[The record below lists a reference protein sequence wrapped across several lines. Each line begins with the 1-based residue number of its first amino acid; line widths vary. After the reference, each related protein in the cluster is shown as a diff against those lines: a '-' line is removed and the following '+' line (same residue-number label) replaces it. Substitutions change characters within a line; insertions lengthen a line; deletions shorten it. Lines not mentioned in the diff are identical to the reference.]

1 MAFKFP
7 LSERSKA
14 LIGQEMFKVLEKA
27 QLLERQ
33 GNRIFHLELG
43 DPHYN
48 PPKEVISETIK
59 SLKLGEIGYT
69 SSAGIDDLRQAIAE
83 QYSLKHKKKITKDRV
98 VISTANF
105 LITQFLEIVCN
116 KKDSVVIFTPAFP
129 TYFASSNY
137 IHLNLIDIPL
147 KSQNGFDLTFES
159 VDLAIKK
166 KPKVIIV
173 NSANNPTGAV
183 YRKEV
188 LSYLAKKALE
198 YNIYILSDET
208 YAELSYN
215 KSYYSLLNFN
225 QANILVISSFSKIFS
240 IPGFRVGFAIGHKK
254 IINKLILSNSTLFSC
269 LPIFTQKGC
278 LSAVRH
284 IKKNTSQVKKNI
296 QSLSSLVAKKINRS
310 KSLKCSLPD
319 SAFYLFIDISKL
331 RKNDIDFCQYLLIK
345 HHVAVTAGRS
355 FGKKFSHNIR
365 ISICGPRDDVL
376 EGVERLI
383 KCADMLLYSN
393 S

>member
-1 MAFKFP
+1 MAFEFL
-7 LSERSKA
+7 LSERSES

-27 QLLERQ
+27 KMLERQ
-33 GNRIFHLELG
+33 GNQIFHLELG

-59 SLKLGEIGYT
+59 SLKLGEVGYT
-69 SSAGIDDLRQAIAE
+69 SSAGIDDLRAAIAK
-83 QYSLKHKKKITKDRV
+83 QYSLNHNKNITKDRV

-129 TYFASSNY
+129 TYLASSNY
-137 IHLNLIDIPL
+137 IHLKLIDIPL
-147 KSQNGFDLTFES
+147 QCQNGFDLTFES

-166 KPKVIIV
+166 SPKVIIV

-188 LSYLAKKALE
+188 LEYLAKKALE
-198 YNIYILSDET
+198 HNIYILSDET

-215 KSYYSLLNFN
+215 KFYYSLLNLN
-225 QANILVISSFSKIFS
+225 QPNVLVISSFSKVFS

-254 IINKLILSNSTLFSC
+254 IIDKLILSNSTLFSC

-278 LSAVRH
+278 LAAVRH
-284 IKKNTSQVKKNI
+284 IKKNTFQLKKNI
-296 QSLSSLVAKKINRS
+296 QTLSSLVVKEINRS
-310 KSLKCSLPD
+310 KSLRCSLPD

-331 RKNDIDFCQYLLIK
+331 KKNDIDFCHYLLTK

-355 FGKKFSHNIR
+355 FGKEFSQHIR
-365 ISICGPRDDVL
+365 ISICGPRNDVL

-383 KCADMLLYSN
+383 ECADKLYV
-393 S
+393 